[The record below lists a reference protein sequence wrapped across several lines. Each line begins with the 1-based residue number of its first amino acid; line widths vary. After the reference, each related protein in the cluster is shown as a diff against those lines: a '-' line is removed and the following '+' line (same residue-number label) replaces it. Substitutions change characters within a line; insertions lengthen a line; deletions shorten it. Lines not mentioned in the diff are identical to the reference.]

1 MSLNEYKYKGKL
13 SKRKRKINLTMNKSS
28 ALVGIVSG
36 LFGAGSVYILK
47 SKDTIANEAVPKS
60 LEANSNILNPKI
72 RLSENKLK
80 NYETAVKKSQELVKR
95 FKDEIGVPGLVIG
108 VSVDGNTVWEE
119 GNKKKK
125 IKLPLNLKFSS
136 FF

>member
-1 MSLNEYKYKGKL
+1 
-13 SKRKRKINLTMNKSS
+13 MNKSS

-125 IKLPLNLKFSS
+125 SNYL
-136 FF
+136 

>member
-1 MSLNEYKYKGKL
+1 
-13 SKRKRKINLTMNKSS
+13 MNKSS

-119 GNKKKK
+119 GNKKK
-125 IKLPLNLKFSS
+125 IKLPLNLKSFLHFFNMFFSLQDS
-136 FF
+136 DMLI